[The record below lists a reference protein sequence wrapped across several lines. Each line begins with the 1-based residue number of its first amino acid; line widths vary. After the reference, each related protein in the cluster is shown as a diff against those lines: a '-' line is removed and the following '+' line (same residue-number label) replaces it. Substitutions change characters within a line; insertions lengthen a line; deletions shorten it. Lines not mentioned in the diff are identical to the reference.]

1 MPISAVGVITL
12 AHEEKAIVII
22 RATTVDIEDEG
33 KEAIY
38 VKMMCNNKVA
48 VPWNGA
54 VPQKCSTMKWCS
66 SCKNGAAPARMVQLL
81 QEWCSSCKNGAVP
94 WNSANG
100 SITWIR
106 KSLSEDLVLKKDA

>member
-66 SCKNGAAPARMVQLL
+66 TM
-81 QEWCSSCKNGAVP
+81 EWCSSCKNGAVP
-94 WNSANG
+94 WNGANG
-100 SITWIR
+100 SFTWIR